1 VDNSLVEG
9 RVRSGLGIL
18 LPHTWFDLICVIP
31 IWIWDS
37 LRVSEDGV
45 GQLLNVLTV
54 DRVDSS
60 GGCEQLSDVAGGIV
74 AIEGDCIDDI
84 SILVMVYGLLVFP
97 RMIMSVTWEY
107 LLTFG

>member
-1 VDNSLVEG
+1 VLYLFGYGIVCES
-9 RVRSGLGIL
+9 VRRYL
-18 LPHTWFDLICVIP
+18 
-31 IWIWDS
+31 
-37 LRVSEDGV
+37 DGV